1 MSNSGTIPVYASTSY
16 VPNAHY
22 NQAFSHF
29 PVDRM
34 YRPQSP
40 PYSLDPRSP
49 RTVYNIPSFE
59 QSPTKPTHQMNRFNN
74 ATTDEMYLHQT
85 FIGEIQNHVANGLD
99 SRIWGYFTYMEYNQ
113 RIISTYINNKEFF
126 VDNSAN
132 QLDIYS
138 LGLAS
143 LTGLSRTPEAQNIRQ
158 EIHKGIVLS
167 SDEEGNIYLRNDS
180 KAPVRIKGFDEPE
193 RYCVSESAI
202 RLRGE
207 IMPGNE
213 VVKVFDIEEFR
224 SQIGLQILNGYTSEE
239 DLRLMCLIGI
249 CFSEARS
256 GLNSPCWILLVN
268 VTAFKMVGNEEVRT
282 EIEEYVARLCLGTS
296 NKLNQNKLPSKNK
309 INNEIK
315 ITRRKTRIELR
326 KQGKKIKDHM
336 KYSWNNVY
344 FKKDETELNLETLKE
359 EFEDP
364 DVDYDDSD
372 EDSKSGEETKM
383 QVDLQRLKTIVRSK
397 SRNSRSAQQSTRPV
411 KHWAKLSYIIK
422 RHSGSDAY

>member
-1 MSNSGTIPVYASTSY
+1 MY
-16 VPNAHY
+16 H

-34 YRPQSP
+34 YSPKSP

-49 RTVYNIPSFE
+49 RIVYNIPSFE
-59 QSPTKPTHQMNRFNN
+59 QSPTPPTHQMNCFPN
-74 ATTDEMYLHQT
+74 ATIDEMYLHQSL
-85 FIGEIQNHVANGLD
+85 IGEIQNHLAHELD
-99 SRIWGYFTYMEYNQ
+99 SHNWGYFTYMEYNQ

-132 QLDIYS
+132 KLDIYS

-143 LTGLSRTPEAQNIRQ
+143 LTGLSRNMEAQNIRQ

-167 SDEEGNIYLRNDS
+167 SDEEGNIYLRNES
-180 KAPVRIKGFDEPE
+180 KAPIMIKGCDEPE
-193 RYCVSESAI
+193 RFCVSEDVI
-202 RLRGE
+202 GLRGK

-239 DLRLMCLIGI
+239 DLRLMCLIGMS
-249 CFSEARS
+249 FSEARP

-268 VTAFKMVGNEEVRT
+268 VTALKMVGNEEVKT
-282 EIEEYVARLCLGTS
+282 EIEEYVARLCLS
-296 NKLNQNKLPSKNK
+296 NSLKLNQNKLPSKNK
-309 INNEIK
+309 INEEIK

-336 KYSWNNVY
+336 KYSWNDVY

-372 EDSKSGEETKM
+372 EDNESEKETEM

-397 SRNSRSAQQSTRPV
+397 SRKSRSAQQSTRPV
-411 KHWAKLSYIIK
+411 KHWAKLSYLIK
-422 RHSGSDAY
+422 QHPGSDAY